1 MQKFSL
7 YVIALMMAAVFSGCE
22 TIKSTVAGPFVG
34 LEKDVNNTAD
44 FFGKHPVNINGIDKW
59 IQENMW

>member
-1 MQKFSL
+1 MRKFNFYMIVL
-7 YVIALMMAAVFSGCE
+7 IAAAVFSGCE

-34 LEKDVNNTAD
+34 LEKDVRNTSD
-44 FFGKHPVNINGIDKW
+44 FVGQHAVNISGIDKW